1 MSKENRKI
9 SKEYHKCYMQKCKKE
24 QKDVDALHNEHKIFM
39 KILNKLVDNN
49 TITMEDFFRLVK
61 ANADKIRSDPKQTI
75 LHQPKRK
82 MRQIIYFLVSVND
95 LIKETNYLHLTVC

>member
-39 KILNKLVDNN
+39 KILNKLVD
-49 TITMEDFFRLVK
+49 
-61 ANADKIRSDPKQTI
+61 KIGRA
-75 LHQPKRK
+75 H
-82 MRQIIYFLVSVND
+82 V
-95 LIKETNYLHLTVC
+95 